1 MPSIV
6 DKLKTKE
13 HFYALSG
20 ASEEAVQAAEQL
32 LGVSFSKEYRE
43 YLLAFGLAS
52 FQGHELTGITD
63 SKRLSVVDVTK
74 EERWLSQGI
83 PTDWY
88 VLEQA
93 NIDGIV
99 IWQAADG
106 TVYKVK
112 PGCAPSELCSSLSEY
127 IDM

>member
-32 LGVSFSKEYRE
+32 LGASFSKEYRE
-43 YLLAFGLAS
+43 YLFAFGLAS

-74 EERWLSQGI
+74 EERRLSKGI
-83 PTDWY
+83 PAGWY

-106 TVYKVK
+106 MVYKVK
-112 PGCAPSELCSSLSEY
+112 PGYAPSELCSSLSEY